1 MPSVSRVWKPPGE
14 HPADRLLA
22 DHVLDDAV
30 DLADFL
36 ALVVGRQLGHVDVVG
51 GAVAGDLIAGV
62 MQRLHRVRPFLHRE
76 PVDVD
81 GGAHLVALEHFE
93 DAPDA
98 GIAAVIGVAERDQV
112 DLLALAPS

>member
-1 MPSVSRVWKPPGE
+1 MPSVSRVWMAAGGD
-14 HPADRLLA
+14 PADRLLA

-36 ALVVGRQLGHVDVVG
+36 ALLVGRQIGHVDVVG
-51 GAVAGDLIAGV
+51 GAVAGDLVAGV
-62 MQRLHRVRPFLHRE
+62 VQRLDRVRPFLHRE

-98 GIAAVIGVAERDQV
+98 GIAAVVGVAERDQV
-112 DLLALAPS
+112 DLHALGSS